1 MLGRM
6 AKTRKYAVFC
16 DSRAGMQHQW
26 VIDDVFTIAVCELV
40 MPARG

>member
-6 AKTRKYAVFC
+6 AEARKYAVFC

-26 VIDDVFTIAVCELV
+26 VIDEVFTSAVCEWV